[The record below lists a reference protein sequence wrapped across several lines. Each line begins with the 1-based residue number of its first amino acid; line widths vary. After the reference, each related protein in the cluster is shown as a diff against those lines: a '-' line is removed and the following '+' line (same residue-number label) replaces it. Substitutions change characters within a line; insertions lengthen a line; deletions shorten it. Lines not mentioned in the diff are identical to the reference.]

1 MTLLSI
7 IVALALEQ
15 LRPLGN
21 RNHLFLLFTR
31 YANTLERNLNAG
43 QNRHGVLA
51 WLAGVLPVCLCRVRR
66 VCAVPA
72 GVAVSGA
79 GLECAGALP
88 DHGFRHFSS
97 ALTEIT
103 DALAEQRV
111 MDARTALA
119 RWSGNPPASWKSTK
133 SPASP
138 SSKA

>member
-21 RNHLFLLFTR
+21 RNRLFLLFTR

-51 WLAGVLPVCLCRVRR
+51 WLAGVLPVCL
-66 VCAVPA
+66 AVY
-72 GVAVSGA
+72 GVYALCLQVSPF
-79 GLECAGALP
+79 LALAWNVLVLYLTM
-88 DHGFRHFSS
+88 GFRHFSS

-111 MDARTALA
+111 MDARAALA
-119 RWSGNPPASWKSTK
+119 SRMP
-133 SPASP
+133 
-138 SSKA
+138 